1 MSRIY
6 LCLSFLLISTVS
18 IAQKAT
24 IFGTVTDYDT
34 RESIELATIF
44 TSNSNVTES
53 DIKGLYRIEVPSEEE
68 VIISISRVGY
78 QDATLKIQP
87 MPSGV
92 KRNINFK
99 MVSTTNNLEIV
110 ITESKIEDVGMV
122 REEVVELKQLPTT
135 TGNFES
141 VLPHIALG
149 ASSGQG
155 GELSSQYNVRGG
167 NYDENLVYV
176 NDFEIFRPQLIR
188 SGQQEGLTFP
198 NIDLI
203 RDLSFSSG
211 GFEAKYGD
219 KMSSVLDIR
228 YKRPEETKS
237 SVGLSFLGG
246 SAHLEGSKRIGANA
260 FNKLRYLVGARY
272 KTNRYLLGTL
282 DTEGEYTPNF
292 TDIQAYVTYDITK
305 DLQIGLI
312 GNYNYS
318 QYDFRPVSRSTALGL
333 IDFALRLTTVY
344 EGQEQD
350 QFVNGMGGLSLTYV
364 PEKDKNPVYW
374 KLLASRYSS
383 NEIEKF
389 DILGFYRLAQVN
401 TDFGSDNVGEEV
413 AVLGV
418 GTQHNFARN
427 YLFNTI
433 SNVHLKGGI
442 EFQNDDNDNNHFVQW
457 GMKYQNET
465 IDDELNEWERI
476 DSAGYSL
483 PYDPNQLIL
492 NSVLKSTNLI
502 ENNKLEVYAQDSYT
516 YTKPESMEL
525 RVTGGI
531 RGSYRGLSKEFLV
544 SPRAEILFKPL
555 GRKREIAFK
564 LGGGLYYQP
573 PFYREM
579 RRLDGTV
586 NTDLKSQKSIHIV
599 GGLSYD
605 FYWETISKKP
615 FKLITEIYF
624 KKLENLVSY
633 EVDNVRIR
641 YSGENDATGTAIG
654 LDIRI
659 NGEFVPGAESWVNLS
674 LLSVRESLND
684 VKHLRRE
691 IGAMES
697 EEADKVPRPTD
708 RLMNL
713 SMFFQDYLP
722 SNKNFKMHVNFSVG
736 TGLPFGLKDNN
747 EIYRNTYRFKAYH
760 RVDLGF
766 AYQLWDSTW
775 KNKKPRHP
783 MRFTEKA
790 WLSLE
795 VFNLMDVLN
804 QASNTWVKTITN
816 QQFAIPNYL
825 SSRRINLR
833 VKFDF

>member
-6 LCLSFLLISTVS
+6 LCLSFFLISTVS

-53 DIKGLYRIEVPSEEE
+53 DLKGLYRIEVPSEEE

-350 QFVNGMGGLSLTYV
+350 QFVNGMGGLSL
-364 PEKDKNPVYW
+364 PK
-374 KLLASRYSS
+374 
-383 NEIEKF
+383 
-389 DILGFYRLAQVN
+389 
-401 TDFGSDNVGEEV
+401 
-413 AVLGV
+413 
-418 GTQHNFARN
+418 
-427 YLFNTI
+427 
-433 SNVHLKGGI
+433 
-442 EFQNDDNDNNHFVQW
+442 
-457 GMKYQNET
+457 
-465 IDDELNEWERI
+465 
-476 DSAGYSL
+476 
-483 PYDPNQLIL
+483 
-492 NSVLKSTNLI
+492 SVLTCANL
-502 ENNKLEVYAQDSYT
+502 
-516 YTKPESMEL
+516 
-525 RVTGGI
+525 
-531 RGSYRGLSKEFLV
+531 
-544 SPRAEILFKPL
+544 
-555 GRKREIAFK
+555 
-564 LGGGLYYQP
+564 
-573 PFYREM
+573 
-579 RRLDGTV
+579 
-586 NTDLKSQKSIHIV
+586 
-599 GGLSYD
+599 
-605 FYWETISKKP
+605 
-615 FKLITEIYF
+615 
-624 KKLENLVSY
+624 
-633 EVDNVRIR
+633 
-641 YSGENDATGTAIG
+641 
-654 LDIRI
+654 
-659 NGEFVPGAESWVNLS
+659 
-674 LLSVRESLND
+674 
-684 VKHLRRE
+684 
-691 IGAMES
+691 
-697 EEADKVPRPTD
+697 
-708 RLMNL
+708 
-713 SMFFQDYLP
+713 
-722 SNKNFKMHVNFSVG
+722 
-736 TGLPFGLKDNN
+736 
-747 EIYRNTYRFKAYH
+747 
-760 RVDLGF
+760 
-766 AYQLWDSTW
+766 
-775 KNKKPRHP
+775 
-783 MRFTEKA
+783 
-790 WLSLE
+790 
-795 VFNLMDVLN
+795 
-804 QASNTWVKTITN
+804 
-816 QQFAIPNYL
+816 
-825 SSRRINLR
+825 
-833 VKFDF
+833 